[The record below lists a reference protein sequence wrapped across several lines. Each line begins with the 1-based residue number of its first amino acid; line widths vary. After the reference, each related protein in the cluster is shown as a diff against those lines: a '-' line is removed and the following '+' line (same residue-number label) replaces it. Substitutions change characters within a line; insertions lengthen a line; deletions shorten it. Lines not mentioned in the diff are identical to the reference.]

1 MPSYQALPSHDVC
14 AKTLQLCLTLRAC
27 RLEPTRLLCPW
38 DFLGKNAGVGCH
50 ALLQGIESLSSM
62 SSALAGRFFTTNA
75 TWKAHIKRGPI
86 YGSGL
91 FTCLSFL

>member
-1 MPSYQALPSHDVC
+1 MR
-14 AKTLQLCLTLRAC
+14 AKSLQLCLTLWTSAC
-27 RLEPTRLLCPW
+27 PAPLSMGFSRQEYWSGLSCPSPGHLPDPVMELESP
-38 DFLGKNAGVGCH
+38 
-50 ALLQGIESLSSM
+50 M